1 MEKLRTNVCFA
12 SSYHHPPSFCRA
24 IRLEKSA
31 AQIETLTFRSARRAR
46 FFALPERD
54 RAKMAI
60 SITSQR

>member
-1 MEKLRTNVCFA
+1 MVRNFVLLLDDVFQRGGPHYDRIVD
-12 SSYHHPPSFCRA
+12 YLQR
-24 IRLEKSA
+24 
-31 AQIETLTFRSARRAR
+31 ARRAR